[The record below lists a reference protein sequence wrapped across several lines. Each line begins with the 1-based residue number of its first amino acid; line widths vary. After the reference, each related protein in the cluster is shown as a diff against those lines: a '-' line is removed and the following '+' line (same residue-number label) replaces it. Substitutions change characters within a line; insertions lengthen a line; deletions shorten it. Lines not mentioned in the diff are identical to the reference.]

1 MINIDSLTSV
11 ISALRAEERPD
22 SITPEVLGAVLQQ
35 IADLIRGAGSDA
47 ELDEIADQIAALGVT
62 DTELLAKINQ
72 EISDRKASI
81 KEVVNRRAHNSF
93 SFAAINALSV
103 GSTEASVKSAL
114 KTANFVV
121 LNPSKLPDD
130 YVADSIKQ
138 PSVGDVLYN
147 ATTMM
152 DNDFPYA
159 IITEATSKPN
169 NWFSFSYEYAGKKKT
184 IKISEA
190 YKVLSVTELVIVD
203 ELNKKVESEGYDS
216 VVGDLEAN
224 LLTDALRKTP
234 QVLSE
239 PEQQTARANIGAQGA
254 LRTSADLTLSSDDV
268 LSLTDMAKK
277 RLFIDLWNECAVD
290 FGRYNEETGY
300 FELNGITDLTWD
312 DALMIYEISGNAP
325 YPYYFDTDYWRYLC
339 GQKGKFRTNLPS
351 LLTGAC
357 GISGCKVSTYMCEYL
372 EVLNVFKRNP
382 FNRPPFKDYKPLTNS
397 ATGIDLYLNR
407 RLRKIMGYV
416 NVTLNSNILIGYDL
430 PLLEEA
436 FIKNVTRDYKYF
448 YKAPKLNYSSVKYM
462 IENRGG
468 TNAITIWYHA
478 DVYNK
483 ILGTAD
489 DAAYEGSGGTK
500 EEWMALAD
508 LATSKNITLA
518 TA

>member
-1 MINIDSLTSV
+1 MFIC
-11 ISALRAEERPD
+11 
-22 SITPEVLGAVLQQ
+22 
-35 IADLIRGAGSDA
+35 
-47 ELDEIADQIAALGVT
+47 
-62 DTELLAKINQ
+62 KIN
-72 EISDRKASI
+72 
-81 KEVVNRRAHNSF
+81 
-93 SFAAINALSV
+93 
-103 GSTEASVKSAL
+103 L
-114 KTANFVV
+114 KFVR
-121 LNPSKLPDD
+121 
-130 YVADSIKQ
+130 YMADS
-138 PSVGDVLYN
+138 
-147 ATTMM
+147 
-152 DNDFPYA
+152 
-159 IITEATSKPN
+159 
-169 NWFSFSYEYAGKKKT
+169 
-184 IKISEA
+184 KISELDLYNTISGNEEIA
-190 YKVLSVTELVIVD
+190 FAKGGANGKLTMQTVLNEARKD
-203 ELNKKVESEGYDS
+203 KVESEGYNS

-239 PEQQTARANIGAQGA
+239 SEQQTARANIGAQGA
-254 LRTSADLTLSSDDV
+254 LRTSADLALSSDDV

-312 DALMIYEISGNAP
+312 DAVMIYEISGNAP
-325 YPYYFDTDYWRYLC
+325 YPYYFDTDYWRHLC

-489 DAAYEGSGGTK
+489 DAAYASSGGTK